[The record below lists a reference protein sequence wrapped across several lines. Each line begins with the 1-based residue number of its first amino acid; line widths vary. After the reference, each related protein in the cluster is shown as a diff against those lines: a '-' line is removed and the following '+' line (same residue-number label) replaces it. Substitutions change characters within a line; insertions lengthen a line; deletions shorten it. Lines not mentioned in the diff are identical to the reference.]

1 MPLPIALVR
10 AHLNFLPDEIAD
22 DAILTHYGNVAE
34 AWVASHT
41 GLPFDA
47 AHPLMVQAALLLV
60 AHQYEAREA
69 VTFAN
74 AYQLPFGVTD
84 LLSGVKR
91 QVVSHV
97 PEPPTFTGNVWN
109 DDAVWRD

>member
-1 MPLPIALVR
+1 MPIPLALVR
-10 AHLNFLPDEIAD
+10 AHLNFLPDEAAD

-34 AWVASHT
+34 AWVASYT

-47 AHPLMVQAALLLV
+47 DNPLMLQAALMLI

-69 VTFAN
+69 VTFAS

-84 LLSGVKR
+84 LLSGIKR
-91 QVVSHV
+91 QVLGYV
-97 PEPPTFTGNVWN
+97 PEVEGTANG
-109 DDAVWRD
+109 

>member
-1 MPLPIALVR
+1 MPLPSALVR
-10 AHLNFLPDEIAD
+10 AHLNFLPAETAD

-34 AWVASHT
+34 AWVASYT

-47 AHPLMVQAALLLV
+47 DNPLMLQAALMLV

-69 VTFAN
+69 VTFAS

-84 LLSGVKR
+84 LLSGIKR
-91 QVVSHV
+91 QVVGYV
-97 PEPPTFTGNVWN
+97 PEVEASTN
-109 DDAVWRD
+109 D